1 MTGIVWLDA
10 TITLLIFVGIGF
22 ILGYGIGHGKGFN
35 EGWEKSQGYSEKAF
49 QDMIEGNKKYFGL
62 GD

>member
-1 MTGIVWLDA
+1 MRKR
-10 TITLLIFVGIGF
+10 
-22 ILGYGIGHGKGFN
+22 GHGKGFN